1 MTLRDA
7 RILVTGA
14 TGQVALPV
22 ALGLA
27 ADNDVIALARF
38 KDAALRERLEA
49 AGVQCISVDLAQ
61 GVFDGVPSDVDYVC
75 NFAVVKSN
83 KWEVD
88 LAGNAESAG
97 LLMSHCRDARA
108 FLHCSSTGV
117 YEAADGSPQRETDP
131 LGDNHRVMMP
141 TYSISKIA
149 AEAVVRT
156 TCRLLGVP
164 TTIARLN
171 VPYGD
176 GGGWPAFHLALMQA
190 GHAVPVHPN
199 GPSRYNPIHEDD
211 IIATLPGMLEA
222 ASVPATIVNWG
233 GDEETSIEGWCE
245 YMAELVG
252 VEVRFDV
259 TTNTIGGIPT
269 ENTKRLA
276 LVGPT
281 AVGWKDGFRRM
292 VEAQASGGAGGL
304 AGGS

>member
-1 MTLRDA
+1 MTLHDA

-14 TGQVALPV
+14 TGQVGLPV

-27 ADNDVIALARF
+27 AENDVVAVARF
-38 KDAALRERLEA
+38 KDAAARETLET
-49 AGVQCISVDLAQ
+49 AGVACVTADLAR
-61 GVFDGVPSDVDYVC
+61 GSLDGVPSDVDYVC

-83 KWEVD
+83 RWDVD
-88 LAGNAESAG
+88 IAGNAEAAG
-97 LLMSHCRDARA
+97 LLMAHCRGARA

-117 YEAADGSPQRETDP
+117 YEAADGSPQRESDP

-156 TCRLLGVP
+156 TCRLLDVP

-176 GGGWPAFHLALMQA
+176 GGGWPAFHLALMLA
-190 GHAVPVHPN
+190 GRPVPVRPE
-199 GPSRYNPIHEDD
+199 GPSRFNPIHDDD
-211 IIATLPGMLEA
+211 ILATLPGMLAA

-233 GDEETSIEGWCE
+233 GDDEASIEEWCQ
-245 YMAELVG
+245 YMAGLVG
-252 VEVRFDV
+252 IEARFERTV
-259 TTNTIGGIPT
+259 HTIGGIPT
-269 ENTKRLA
+269 DNTLRMS

-281 AVGWKDGFRRM
+281 RIAWKDGFRRM
-292 VEAQASGGAGGL
+292 VEAQTSGSSTGASGA
-304 AGGS
+304 